1 MRKTAYLLILLA
13 ALVANC
19 GGGKSIS
26 PAECTPVVES
36 MIENFKK
43 LNPDKAEEFEKN
55 KLMIVPALQ
64 KECESGKFDLTC
76 LKNAKDPIAIQ
87 SCKK

>member
-43 LNPDKAEEFEKN
+43 MNPDKADEFDKQ
-55 KLMIVPALQ
+55 KLMILPALQ
-64 KECESGKFDLTC
+64 KECESGKYKLDC
-76 LKNAKDPIAIQ
+76 LKNVKDYLALQ
-87 SCKK
+87 SCKN